1 MMQGDV
7 AAAPVVPNSE
17 PFEAKARP
25 VSMARGNSAGET
37 KVEEDKSTKRV
48 SFILRLWKKVEECTD
63 DRLDEDSH

>member
-7 AAAPVVPNSE
+7 ATAPVVPMVE
-17 PFEAKARP
+17 PVEAKARL

-48 SFILRLWKKVEECTD
+48 SFIL
-63 DRLDEDSH
+63 SM

>member
-7 AAAPVVPNSE
+7 DPAPVVPVAE
-17 PFEAKARP
+17 PVEAKARP

-48 SFILRLWKKVEECTD
+48 SFLSL
-63 DRLDEDSH
+63 